1 MRPVQKKFESLN
13 KLFNS
18 MLAVA
23 IVGSCALPSVQAQAG
38 GGNIDIKADEQE
50 FADDRM
56 IARGK
61 VCVVKGDTVVYAP
74 MATLYKDAAGQPDK
88 AVFTGHPKLSQG
100 QNKISADTL
109 TFQIKTSVIVAD
121 GHAHSEVVST
131 QEEKE
136 KDEEGNEGKAKKTTQ
151 VVITDSNRQEFEQTT
166 GKFEAKGNVRV
177 VTQDVVVNS
186 DHMRLVYGTN
196 RKAEAAVFTGGVKAR
211 QNKNLTEADNMT
223 YFFNTQ
229 RLQATGHVRSR
240 VVEEGQK
247 ESLLPLPETKKEPVA
262 QKPRI
267 VGTAGGAIASTKS
280 TVYNVYSEK
289 DEDPPIII
297 YSDSQDYNKETGR
310 MDAVGNVKVWYKDTQ
325 GKGSHVVMV
334 KNMDGETE
342 RVVFLGRSQIIQP
355 GRRWIGDRITLV
367 VKDRKVIAE
376 GNTRAFIVQKD
387 SRVAN
392 FGPNLKQDIQ
402 PAPKQQKPEADEPRI
417 RQFADKSDN
426 DKKPKEKQL

>member
-1 MRPVQKKFESLN
+1 MPQVQKQMKSKSLY
-13 KLFNS
+13 KAFNGL
-18 MLAVA
+18 LAACVLSGFN
-23 IVGSCALPSVQAQAG
+23 VPGVFAQAG

-50 FADDRM
+50 FAEDRM

-74 MATLYKDAAGQPDK
+74 VATLYKDAAGQPER
-88 AVFTGHPKLSQG
+88 AVFTGHPRLSQG
-100 QNKISADTL
+100 QNKINADTL
-109 TFQIKTSVIVAD
+109 TFQIKSSVIVAE
-121 GHAHSEVVST
+121 GHAHSEVTSVT
-131 QEEKE
+131 EEKE
-136 KDEEGNEGKAKKTTQ
+136 KDPEGNEEKTKKTSQT
-151 VVITDSNRQEFEQTT
+151 VITDSNRQEFEQAT
-166 GKFEAKGNVRV
+166 GRFEAKGNVRV

-186 DHMRLVYGTN
+186 DHMKLVYGTN
-196 RKAEAAVFTGGVKAR
+196 RKAEAAIFTGAVKAR
-211 QNKNLTEADNMT
+211 QLKNLTEADTMT
-223 YFFNTQ
+223 YYFNTQ

-247 ESLLPLPETKKEPVA
+247 ESLLPDTNKQPVA

-267 VGTAGGAIASTKS
+267 VGTAGGAIAASSKS
-280 TVYNVYSEK
+280 NVYNVYSEQQ
-289 DEDPPIII
+289 EEPPIII
-297 YSDSQDYNKETGR
+297 YSDSQDYNKDTGR
-310 MDAVGNVKVWYKDTQ
+310 MDAVGNVRVWYKDTK

-387 SRVAN
+387 ASTQNKLAN
-392 FGPNLKQDIQ
+392 FGPSLKPD
-402 PAPKQQKPEADEPRI
+402 APVQKQQKVNPKDS
-417 RQFADKSDN
+417 QFAG
-426 DKKPKEKQL
+426 KKPEGKEL